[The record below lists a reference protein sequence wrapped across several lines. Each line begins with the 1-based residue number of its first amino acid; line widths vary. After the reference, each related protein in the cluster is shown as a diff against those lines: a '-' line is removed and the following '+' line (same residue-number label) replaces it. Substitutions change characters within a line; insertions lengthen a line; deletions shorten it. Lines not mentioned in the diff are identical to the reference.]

1 MRVVGRAIR
10 QYKTQVAE
18 VGILMNS
25 TSDEP
30 TPDSGRRTLDYSCAL
45 ARRSEF
51 DFSAASSSAV
61 FGSTFPTIVCSMAS
75 AM

>member
-30 TPDSGRRTLDYSCAL
+30 TPDSGPRPLDYSCAL
-45 ARRSEF
+45 VARSEF
-51 DFSAASSSAV
+51 DFSAASPSAV
-61 FGSTFPTIVCSMAS
+61 FGSTSPTMVRSMAS